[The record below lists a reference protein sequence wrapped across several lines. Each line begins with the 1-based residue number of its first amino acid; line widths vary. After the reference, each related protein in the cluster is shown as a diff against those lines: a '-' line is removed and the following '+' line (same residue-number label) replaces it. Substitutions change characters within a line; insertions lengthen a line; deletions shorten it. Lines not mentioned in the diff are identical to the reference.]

1 MTVAHACKHTI
12 WQKKY
17 YNNHI
22 TFTNVPWEQERWSDK
37 NNGITNVLQTLFEQI
52 QEEPPIFEAEM
63 KGTKLINEEFTDK
76 YYT

>member
-1 MTVAHACKHTI
+1 MCHEN
-12 WQKKY
+12 KK
-17 YNNHI
+17 
-22 TFTNVPWEQERWSDK
+22 RWSDK

>member
-1 MTVAHACKHTI
+1 MCHEN
-12 WQKKY
+12 KK
-17 YNNHI
+17 
-22 TFTNVPWEQERWSDK
+22 RWSDK

-52 QEEPPIFEAEM
+52 QEEPPICEAEM